1 MYTPDEMNALIVENE
16 ALSARVATLT
26 AERDALLARAE
37 AAEQAIVDVRAG
49 YRHIIYALRGTI
61 VGTLTGRMTRMLQTS
76 LDAARALKDAGP
88 SSGAPSRANVI
99 IERVEDVMKML
110 ADLVEAERNPA
121 T

>member
-1 MYTPDEMNALIVENE
+1 MYTADEMTALIGEND
-16 ALSARVATLT
+16 

-76 LDAARALKDAGP
+76 LDAARALKEAGP
-88 SSGAPSRANVI
+88 SSGAPLRANVI
-99 IERVEDVMKML
+99 IERVEDVMTML